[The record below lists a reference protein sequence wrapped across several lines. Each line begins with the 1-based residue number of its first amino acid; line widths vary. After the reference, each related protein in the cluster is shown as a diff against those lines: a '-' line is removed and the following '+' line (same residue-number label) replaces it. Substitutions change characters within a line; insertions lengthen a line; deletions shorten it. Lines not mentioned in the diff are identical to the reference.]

1 MAEVS
6 GRDADHRVHH
16 RPRCRGRDSEAP
28 REGRG
33 AVPSRSAGHSSPL
46 RRFLSLMSGAAACA
60 GCARGGGS
68 GLRHRCS
75 GVTVLRPS
83 SPVGDSCRSK
93 RSLDACGP
101 ILAPNRLPNTVLAW
115 SRVKGISYRSGRQGR
130 VSCGVKVPA
139 PSIARFGGLAY
150 PMHAPVTAYVLLGR
164 KSHGRPVD
172 YPQRWERPGWRAN
185 LEART

>member
-1 MAEVS
+1 VPELRR
-6 GRDADHRVHH
+6 GNEDYRVNQ
-16 RPRCRGRDSEAP
+16 RPRCGRRDSEAP

-33 AVPSRSAGHSSPL
+33 EVTSRSAERGSSL
-46 RRFLSLMSGAAACA
+46 SRFLNLMSVAAACA
-60 GCARGGGS
+60 GCVREGGRRARGRGS
-68 GLRHRCS
+68 RALFRVTPYRPPAPDDS
-75 GVTVLRPS
+75 GNRPTRA
-83 SPVGDSCRSK
+83 SPPWDPK
-93 RSLDACGP
+93 R
-101 ILAPNRLPNTVLAW
+101 RPNTVVVW
-115 SRVKGISYRSGRQGR
+115 TRSKGNSYRSGRQGR

-150 PMHAPVTAYVLLGR
+150 PMHASVTAYVPLGR